1 MSSLIRLRAAKT
13 AAPLYT
19 HRPSWPCAFSDAL
32 GEVTSVSISA
42 DCGASRRLS
51 TTFPAWSAAKCS
63 TAPQRGYCTTAASR
77 KTSSAA
83 GGAAFRQSTPQHHWH
98 CLLRRKIKAV
108 TGRLTNKT
116 GDIKLRLLR
125 LTCVDSSEPRLNIF
139 VPTRITE
146 LRVRPKVVC
155 PVCHKLPSN
164 RSLIRTN
171 QTPSNN

>member
-1 MSSLIRLRAAKT
+1 MSSLILLRAAKT

-19 HRPSWPCAFSDAL
+19 HPPSWPCAFSDAL

-42 DCGASRRLS
+42 DCGASRRPS
-51 TTFPAWSAAKCS
+51 TSFLAWSAAKCS

-83 GGAAFRQSTPQHHWH
+83 GGGGAFRRSTPLHHWH

-116 GDIKLRLLR
+116 DNIKLRMLR
-125 LTCVDSSEPRLNIF
+125 LACVYSGEPRLNKF

-146 LRVRPKVVC
+146 LRVGPKVVC
-155 PVCHKLPSN
+155 VVCHK
-164 RSLIRTN
+164 
-171 QTPSNN
+171 